1 MYTNIERIIAKIDN
15 DFNPNNSDW
24 IPRVGAWVI
33 DALMQLDCVPMKKV
47 TKTFPVKDR
56 ICRFD
61 CPLNDNFEVYDKCG
75 NKIREID
82 SIESCCG
89 SNQINANSPSTGN
102 RQLTPSTIDIQTNP
116 NAARVP
122 AATIA
127 YSRQA
132 KEYPARYNVVEI
144 DAETAAKC
152 RYYAKVNDCTIQL
165 TFDTDTITLKYE
177 TVVTED
183 CEKYGC
189 ELPKIPNNGKLIE
202 AITYYCMYKML
213 LRGYKHPVMNLAAS
227 QYGTN
232 PYYIWLTTKEE
243 AKRSVIN
250 QGADEDL
257 TELWRSAFYVKT
269 FNPRR
274 Q

>member
-33 DALMQLDCVPMKKV
+33 DALMQLDCTPMKKV
-47 TKTFPVKDR
+47 TKVFPVKDR

-61 CPLNDNFEVYDKCG
+61 CALNDNFEVYDKCG
-75 NKIREID
+75 NKIKEID
-82 SIESCCG
+82 SIEPCCG
-89 SNQINANSPSTGN
+89 GSQINANDSSTGN
-102 RQLTPSTIDIQTNP
+102 RKLTPSTIDIQSNP
-116 NAARVP
+116 DAAKVP
-122 AATIA
+122 VATIA

-132 KEYPARYNVVEI
+132 KEYPARYNVIEI
-144 DAETAAKC
+144 PSETINNC

-165 TFDTDTITLKYE
+165 TFDADSITIKYE
-177 TVVTED
+177 TVMTED
-183 CEKYGC
+183 CAKYGC

-213 LRGYKHPVMNLAAS
+213 LRGYKHPVLNLSAS

-232 PYYIWLTTKEE
+232 PYYIWLSSKEE

-250 QGADEDL
+250 QGVDEDL
-257 TELWRSAFYVKT
+257 TELWRSAFYIKT

-274 Q
+274 T